1 MKAQVGDVR
10 GRTGKMYS
18 TGVLCTS
25 DSATLQKQSFFP
37 PNILFFLCNRG
48 REDVREMKKKPT
60 SRSALMPK
68 IINLNACCYLSFDIY
83 KRILPILIVVLKF

>member
-1 MKAQVGDVR
+1 MKAQGGDVR

-37 PNILFFLCNRG
+37 PEHTAFSLQPRSWRCTR
-48 REDVREMKKKPT
+48 DVKKKTT

-68 IINLNACCYLSFDIY
+68 IIN
-83 KRILPILIVVLKF
+83 

>member
-25 DSATLQKQSFFP
+25 DSATLQKQNFFP
-37 PNILFFLCNRG
+37 PNILLFLCNRG
-48 REDVREMKKKPT
+48 REDVREMKKTDFQICIDAK
-60 SRSALMPK
+60 
-68 IINLNACCYLSFDIY
+68 NN
-83 KRILPILIVVLKF
+83 KFKCMLLFKF

>member
-25 DSATLQKQSFFP
+25 DSATQQKQSFFP
-37 PNILFFLCNRG
+37 PNILLFLCNRG
-48 REDVREMKKKPT
+48 REDVREMKKTDVQICIDAK
-60 SRSALMPK
+60 
-68 IINLNACCYLSFDIY
+68 NN
-83 KRILPILIVVLKF
+83 KFKCMLLFKF